1 MSVRP
6 KLLANSEHETVH
18 SIVLTCRGNSDATL
32 EQKSIIREIILLID
46 NSKIELCHL
55 ETRDDQP
62 LVDKNKETGF
72 SCILLLRCTL
82 DVLEL
87 TKAQMKLIKGVTQVI
102 TDGKDFA
109 DTVDTTNVKIPKHV
123 SDLDECRHL
132 LLKFQPELQTDHPGF
147 TDLNYRKRRQEIAQL
162 AFDYRYGN
170 PLPEVEYTAEEI
182 QTWRVVYSKLSSLH
196 STRAC
201 AEYMNGLRL
210 LEKYGGFSPDNIA
223 QLRTVSNFLER
234 TSGFCLRPV
243 AGLVDPRDF
252 LAHLAFRVFPCTQYI
267 RHHSRPLHTP
277 EPDCIHELLGHMPLL
292 TSRKFADFCQQ
303 LGLLSLGSSN
313 EEIEQIATLYWFT
326 VEFGLCQE
334 GGEIRALGAGLLS
347 SYGELENAFSDR
359 AEKRPFI
366 PNMTAI
372 QPYDDVG
379 YQPIY
384 FVCESIV
391 RMKKQFRQ
399 YISSLGKHILPH
411 YDPYTRTIE
420 MLTPA
425 KMRETVVKEIKQL
438 LHFIH
443 NGDSVEQTIGIA
455 SHLGD
460 SKD

>member
-87 TKAQMKLIKGVTQVI
+87 TKDQMKLIKGVTQVN

-109 DTVDTTNVKIPKHV
+109 DTVDTRIH
-123 SDLDECRHL
+123 R
-132 LLKFQPELQTDHPGF
+132 FELQEKKT
-147 TDLNYRKRRQEIAQL
+147 
-162 AFDYRYGN
+162 GN
-170 PLPEVEYTAEEI
+170 
-182 QTWRVVYSKLSSLH
+182 
-196 STRAC
+196 RA
-201 AEYMNGLRL
+201 
-210 LEKYGGFSPDNIA
+210 
-223 QLRTVSNFLER
+223 
-234 TSGFCLRPV
+234 
-243 AGLVDPRDF
+243 AGVR
-252 LAHLAFRVFPCTQYI
+252 
-267 RHHSRPLHTP
+267 
-277 EPDCIHELLGHMPLL
+277 
-292 TSRKFADFCQQ
+292 
-303 LGLLSLGSSN
+303 LSL
-313 EEIEQIATLYWFT
+313 LYWFT

-391 RMKKQFRQ
+391 RMKKQFR
-399 YISSLGKHILPH
+399 SDS
-411 YDPYTRTIE
+411 
-420 MLTPA
+420 A
-425 KMRETVVKEIKQL
+425 AREV
-438 LHFIH
+438 
-443 NGDSVEQTIGIA
+443 S
-455 SHLGD
+455 
-460 SKD
+460 

>member
-6 KLLANSEHETVH
+6 KLSVNSEHETVH
-18 SIVLTCRGNSDATL
+18 SVVLTCRGNSGATL
-32 EQKSIIREIILLID
+32 EQKSVIREIILLID

-62 LVDKNKETGF
+62 LVGKNEETGF

-82 DVLEL
+82 DALEL

-102 TDGKDFA
+102 TDGEGFT
-109 DTVDTTNVKIPKHV
+109 DTVDTRIRRF
-123 SDLDECRHL
+123 DL
-132 LLKFQPELQTDHPGF
+132 
-147 TDLNYRKRRQEIAQL
+147 RKMPRQEIRRTL

-201 AEYMNGLRL
+201 AEYLNGLRL

-391 RMKKQFRQ
+391 RMKKQFR
-399 YISSLGKHILPH
+399 SDSA
-411 YDPYTRTIE
+411 TRG
-420 MLTPA
+420 
-425 KMRETVVKEIKQL
+425 V
-438 LHFIH
+438 
-443 NGDSVEQTIGIA
+443 S
-455 SHLGD
+455 
-460 SKD
+460 